1 MTAYVGDGGPDETG
15 RDILNESRQVVVG
28 ASSGKR
34 RDRAVTWCVTARR
47 RLMTG
52 RYIFATNGL
61 AGVTRDDLRDS
72 RLAEIS
78 RVRDCR
84 DYRCGHVARHR
95 DCRDGR

>member
-1 MTAYVGDGGPDETG
+1 
-15 RDILNESRQVVVG
+15 
-28 ASSGKR
+28 
-34 RDRAVTWCVTARR
+34 
-47 RLMTG
+47 MTG

-61 AGVTRDDLRDS
+61 AGVTRDDLRDP